1 MASAERAAA
10 ATEVASGRSVRADY
24 LLEVRAEE
32 IPARMLAPGVAELA
46 EAIASGLRERGLEPE
61 EVETGYT
68 PRRLV
73 LAARGVPEREPD
85 REERVVGPPAA
96 VAFGADGAP
105 TAAAKGFARR
115 CGIEPEALERVET
128 DKGEYVAALQRT
140 EGRPT
145 REILAELVPAA
156 LAAIAW
162 PKTMRW
168 GAGTGPWVRPVHG
181 IVSLFGGEPVPF
193 ELFGVTAGAETA
205 GHPVL
210 SPEPFR
216 VAGEEEYRAGLAER
230 GIEVRPEARRER
242 LAGRMHELAAEAGGE
257 LVEDPEL
264 LDELVA
270 ICEIPGVLEGAV
282 DEEFL
287 ELPREVLVTSL
298 RDHQSAFTVA
308 EPAAVGDGG
317 EPRLLPR
324 FLTVM
329 DRPDDPAGRVRAGN
343 EWVVAARLAD
353 ARFFVREDR
362 KRPLAERA
370 GDLERLTFHEKLG
383 SYAAKTAR
391 LVELA
396 GSLADQLGLAGAER
410 EAAVAAAGL
419 LKADLTTE
427 TVKEFTSLQ
436 GRIGGVYARE
446 DGHPE
451 AVWQAIYDQYL
462 PAAAEDPIPRSTVGR
477 VVGVADRLDTLVGMF
492 GLGHVPKGSRDPF
505 GLRRAAQGVVRIAL
519 EGGLDLDLDL
529 AAAKAVRL
537 YRDRLGDGFGEVE
550 AVLDELRPFLH
561 DRVRHLLG
569 RRGFAYDEIEAAL
582 AVGGGGL
589 PDLARRVEALHD
601 VRRREAFLQVVL
613 AAKRIANI
621 VADHEEYELDPEALA
636 EPAERDLHAAWKEL
650 RGEIDEAAAAGDY
663 RRGLERIA
671 DFAEVLDRFFVEVLV
686 MDEDR
691 RLRRN
696 RIALL
701 QAIHR
706 TISRVARL
714 TEVVVDKTE
723 YRQAAGSPDKSRAPV
738 ARA

>member
-1 MASAERAAA
+1 MAGAEALKAAPARARA
-10 ATEVASGRSVRADY
+10 GRADY

-32 IPARMLAPGVAELA
+32 IPARMLAPAVAELA
-46 EAIASGLRERGLEPE
+46 ERLASGLRERGLEPE

-85 REERVVGPPAA
+85 REERLIGPPASA
-96 VAFGADGAP
+96 AFTADGAP
-105 TAAAKGFARR
+105 TAAAQGFARR
-115 CGIEPEALERVET
+115 CGVAPEALERVET

-145 REILAELVPAA
+145 PEILAELVPAA
-156 LAAIAW
+156 LARIAW

-168 GAGTGPWVRPVHG
+168 GAGAGPWVRPVHG

-193 ELFGVTAGAETA
+193 ELFGVEAGAETT
-205 GHPVL
+205 GHPIL

-216 VAGEEEYRAGLAER
+216 VAGEDDYRAGLAER
-230 GIEVRPEARRER
+230 GIEVRPDARRER
-242 LAGRMHELAAEAGGE
+242 LAGRMRELAAEAGGE

-270 ICEIPGVLEGAV
+270 ICEIPGVLAGAL

-298 RDHQSAFTVA
+298 RDHQSALTVA
-308 EPAAVGDGG
+308 EPAADGNG
-317 EPRLLPR
+317 APRLLPR

-353 ARFFVREDR
+353 ARFFYREDR
-362 KRPLAERA
+362 KRPLADRA
-370 GDLERLTFHEKLG
+370 ADLARLTFHERLG
-383 SYAAKTAR
+383 SYAEKTER

-396 GSLADQLGLAGAER
+396 GSLCDQLGLDAER
-410 EAAVAAAGL
+410 EDAVAAAGL
-419 LKADLTTE
+419 LKADLTSE

-436 GRIGGVYARE
+436 GQVGGVYARE

-451 AVWQAIYDQYL
+451 AVWHAIYDQYL
-462 PAAAEDPIPRSTVGR
+462 PASADDPIPRSTVGR
-477 VVGVADRLDTLVGMF
+477 IVGVADRLDTLVGMF
-492 GLGHVPKGSRDPF
+492 GLGYGPKGSRDPF

-529 AAAKAVRL
+529 AAAKAARL

-561 DRVRHLLG
+561 DRVRHVLG
-569 RRGFAYDEIEAAL
+569 RKGFAYDEIEAAL
-582 AVGGGGL
+582 AVGGSDL
-589 PDLARRVEALHD
+589 PDLAARVEALHE
-601 VRRREAFLQVVL
+601 VRRREAFLAVVL

-621 VADHEEYELDPEALA
+621 VADHEEYELEEAALVEA
-636 EPAERDLHAAWKEL
+636 AERDLHAAWRKL

-671 DFAEVLDRFFVEVLV
+671 DFAGVLDRFFVEVLV

-714 TEVVVDKTE
+714 TEVVVDKAE
-723 YRQAAGSPDKSRAPV
+723 YRQVAG
-738 ARA
+738 

>member
-1 MASAERAAA
+1 MASAETGDTGGA
-10 ATEVASGRSVRADY
+10 RADY

-32 IPARMLAPGVAELA
+32 IPARMLAPAVAELA
-46 EAIASGLRERGLEPE
+46 EAVAAGLRERGLEPE
-61 EVETGYT
+61 EVETGFT

-73 LAARGVPEREPD
+73 LAARGVPAREPD
-85 REERVVGPPAA
+85 REERVVGPPASA
-96 VAFGADGAP
+96 AFASDGSP
-105 TAAAKGFARR
+105 TAAAQGFARR
-115 CGIEPEALERVET
+115 CGVPPEALERVAT

-145 REILAELVPAA
+145 AEILAELVPAA
-156 LAAIAW
+156 LAGIAW

-168 GAGTGPWVRPVHG
+168 GEGSGPWIRPVHG
-181 IVSLFGGEPVPF
+181 IVSVFGGTPVPF

-216 VAGEEEYRAGLAER
+216 VAGEEDYRAGLAAR

-242 LAGRMHELAAEAGGE
+242 LAGRMRELAAEAGGE

-270 ICEIPGVLEGAV
+270 ICEIPGVLAGAV

-308 EPAAVGDGG
+308 EPADEGDG

-370 GDLERLTFHEKLG
+370 ADLERLTFHEKLG
-383 SYAAKTAR
+383 SYAAKTER

-396 GSLADQLGLAGAER
+396 GSLCDQLGLDAER
-410 EAAVAAAGL
+410 DEAVAAAGL

-436 GRIGGVYARE
+436 GQVGGVYARE

-462 PAAAEDPIPRSTVGR
+462 PASADDAIPRAVVGR
-477 VVGVADRLDTLVGMF
+477 VVGIADRLDTLVGVF

-537 YRDRLGDGFGEVE
+537 YRDRLGDGFGEVD

-569 RRGFAYDEIEAAL
+569 RRGYAYDEIEAAL

-589 PDLARRVEALHD
+589 PDLARRVEALHA
-601 VRRREAFLQVVL
+601 VRRREAFLSVVL

-621 VADHEEYELDPEALA
+621 VADHEEYELDEAALA
-636 EPAERDLHAAWKEL
+636 EPAERDLHAAWTEL
-650 RGEIDEAAAAGDY
+650 RGEIDEAAAEGDY

-714 TEVVVDKTE
+714 TEMVVDKTE
-723 YRQAAGSPDKSRAPV
+723 YRQAAG
-738 ARA
+738 